1 MKKYTFWSITMLLIT
16 LTIFAINRPSSAEK
30 TVVNKQNLKAE
41 FVSMK
46 ANAGEE
52 KTEAASAEQ
61 LFEQYITDTY
71 TSMGLKAAGLSAD
84 VFKKA
89 LTGYFNLKDSG
100 KLSAK
105 KNILSIVDFTRS
117 SKSKRLWII
126 DLAAQKLLFNTFVAH
141 GQGSGNDIATNFSDL
156 ANSHMSSLGFY
167 VTNETYFGKHGLSL
181 RLDGVDK
188 GFNTNARNRAVVVHG
203 AEYVSQSAINQL
215 GRLGR
220 SHGCPALPTEL
231 TKPIIDT
238 IKDKTVLFINGPEG
252 KYNSAYLNTGDA
264 ATNYAVQYAESAV
277 RI

>member
-1 MKKYTFWSITMLLIT
+1 MKKYTFWSITMLLIAV
-16 LTIFAINRPSSAEK
+16 TIFAINRPSSAEK
-30 TVVNKQNLKAE
+30 TTVDKQTLKADL
-41 FVSMK
+41 VSMEMK
-46 ANAGEE
+46 AGENE
-52 KTEAASAEQ
+52 KEAASAEQ

-71 TSMGLKAAGLSAD
+71 TTMGLNAAGLTVD

-100 KLSAK
+100 KLSTNK
-105 KNILSIVDFTRS
+105 DILSIVDFTKS
-117 SKSKRLWII
+117 SKTKRMWII

-141 GQGSGNDIATNFSDL
+141 GQGSGNDMATSFSDL

-181 RLDGVDK
+181 RLDGMDE

-252 KYNSAYLNTGDA
+252 NYNSAYLNTSGA
-264 ATNYAVQYAESAV
+264 ASNYAVQYAGSAA